1 MTGQWNDGF
10 SGSFK
15 MDAKRILGSVLIL
28 VGLLANRTQGQD
40 AEAES
45 PGWIGG
51 SADLAVFSGYLWHGM
66 LINDEPVLQ
75 PALTLEVKDFA
86 FGIWG
91 NCDLTDA
98 ATDDAPAFTEVDF
111 SASYSFNLTQF
122 DFSLGYSQYTY
133 PNTFIEEEQD
143 DGTVA
148 RQDPEDTRLVYATAG
163 LSEGVVVPSL
173 TVEYGFSHEETLY
186 ASLGLVYER
195 ELAETLAVEVSGSLA
210 WGSGGYHSV
219 NFDVDEAALSDA
231 TLGVSLIWS
240 PTDQFS
246 LTGSVTGSYLVSDT
260 IADAAEAGGYDSP
273 EAWVGGLAAS
283 YSF

>member
-1 MTGQWNDGF
+1 
-10 SGSFK
+10 
-15 MDAKRILGSVLIL
+15 MDAKRILGCVLIL
-28 VGLLANRTQGQD
+28 AGLLANRTQGQE
-40 AEAES
+40 AEAALES
-45 PGWIGG
+45 ESSTWLGG
-51 SADLAVFSGYLWHGM
+51 SVDVALLSGYLWHGM

-75 PALTLEVKDFA
+75 PAMTLEVKDFA

-98 ATDDAPAFTEVDF
+98 NTDDAPAFTEVDF
-111 SASYSFNLTQF
+111 SASYSFTLTQF
-122 DFSLGYSQYTY
+122 EFSLGYSQYTY
-133 PNTFIEEEQD
+133 PNTFIEDEQE
-143 DGTVA
+143 DGTVS
-148 RQDPEDTRLVYATAG
+148 RRHPEDTRLVYATAG

-186 ASLGLVYER
+186 VSIGLAYER
-195 ELAETLAVEVSGSLA
+195 ELAETLGVEVSGSLA
-210 WGSGGYHSV
+210 WGSSGYHSV
-219 NFDVDEAALSDA
+219 NFGADEDALSDA

-240 PTDQFS
+240 PTDEFS

-273 EAWVGGLAAS
+273 EAWVAGLAAS

>member
-1 MTGQWNDGF
+1 
-10 SGSFK
+10 
-15 MDAKRILGSVLIL
+15 MDARRILGCVLVL
-28 VGLLANRTQGQD
+28 VGLLANRTRGQD

-45 PGWIGG
+45 PAWIGG
-51 SADLAVFSGYLWHGM
+51 SVDLAVLSGYLWHGI

-75 PALTLEVKDFA
+75 PALTLEVKGFA

-111 SASYSFNLTQF
+111 SVSYSFTLAPF

-133 PNTFIEEEQD
+133 PNTFTEEVQD
-143 DGTVA
+143 DGTLS
-148 RQDPEDTRLVYATAG
+148 RQYPEDTRLIYATAG
-163 LSEGVVVPSL
+163 LSDGLVVPSL

-195 ELAETLAVEVSGSLA
+195 ELSGTLAVEVSGSLA
-210 WGSGGYHSV
+210 WGSGGYHSA
-219 NFDVDEAALSDA
+219 NFDVDERALSDA
-231 TLGVSLIWS
+231 TLGVSLVWS